1 MIVEIRTYTM
11 HPGKAGAWLEYYEK
25 NGLPIQQEMLGKL
38 IFMGSTEIG
47 TLNQVV
53 HIWTYA
59 SLAER
64 EQKRG
69 AMAKDPRWHNYLK
82 NQTAGLL
89 LTQESMILTT
99 RAYFACIMWRSTY
112 CNIPPWRKYS
122 ISSSV
127 SMRQSSGMVSDLPSA
142 RAIWQVSSTRGLR
155 PAAIPEM

>member
-1 MIVEIRTYTM
+1 LTGKTAAHRIAGVNQRNGHSAKGEVRMIVEIRTYTM

-38 IFMGSTEIG
+38 IFMGSTDIG

-69 AMAKDPRWHNYLK
+69 AMAKDPRWHSYLK

-89 LTQESMILTT
+89 LTQESKIL
-99 RAYFACIMWRSTY
+99 
-112 CNIPPWRKYS
+112 IPAGFSPLK
-122 ISSSV
+122 
-127 SMRQSSGMVSDLPSA
+127 
-142 RAIWQVSSTRGLR
+142 
-155 PAAIPEM
+155 